1 MKNQLQKN
9 KRKDGTGEYME
20 ERSLRVYSSEK
31 TFFSK
36 ITNTLTKLLIP
47 TKVSLNGMMIS
58 MKRNNVLKAYENSL
72 NVEKIE
78 DENRREA
85 ISKKV
90 DDTYALYLE
99 SIDKYIMDSIYKK
112 VKNDTAS
119 EFEKEALSQY
129 YMITHLKETGYT
141 EYKYKKQMYL
151 MRLDYETVSNEK
163 TKILEKYKK
172 FYAAE
177 MEILYKGL
185 LKHYSIR
192 LADNLSDGEKQEIY
206 NKIFKTLEE
215 YISNILPI
223 KMEIDNND
231 TYKEILDGYNEFERF
246 TVGKL
251 DQNDNIEKNM
261 ILLGISRK
269 LFTHSLPLVVAEQC
283 YIKLLKDARSL
294 IVDTKIA
301 KKQQKAY
308 SLLINIMEEYNVRLL
323 STKIYWDK
331 PSQREE
337 YKAFWNEYKKIN
349 ELKDSNY
356 DEYIKQ
362 KEILFVE
369 SDLKKVSVNENKYYK
384 IIKFYKNR
392 LVELGAM
399 RKLMNSYSSDGKYTK
414 VVKNEKKKKSKK
426 EKVVV

>member
-1 MKNQLQKN
+1 
-9 KRKDGTGEYME
+9 ME
-20 ERSLRVYSSEK
+20 ERSLKVYNSEK

-47 TKVSLNGMMIS
+47 TRVGLNGMMIS
-58 MKRNNVLKAYENSL
+58 MKRTNVLKAYENSL
-72 NVEKIE
+72 NIENVEDSKK
-78 DENRREA
+78 EA
-85 ISKKV
+85 ITKKL

-141 EYKYKKQMYL
+141 EYKYRKQMYL

-163 TKILEKYKK
+163 VKIFEKYKK
-172 FYAAE
+172 FYGME
-177 MEILYKGL
+177 MEVLYKGL

-206 NKIFKTLEE
+206 GKIFKTLEE
-215 YISNILPI
+215 YISGILPI
-223 KMEIDNND
+223 KLEVDKND
-231 TYKEILDGYNEFERF
+231 TYKEILEGYNNFERF

-251 DQNDNIEKNM
+251 DQNDHIEKNM

-283 YIKLLKDARSL
+283 YIKLLEDARSL
-294 IVDTKIA
+294 IVDTKVSR
-301 KKQQKAY
+301 KQEKAY
-308 SLLINIMEEYNVRLL
+308 SLLINIMEEYNVKLL

-331 PSQREE
+331 PSLRDE
-337 YKAFWNEYKKIN
+337 YKAFWKEYQNLN
-349 ELKDSNY
+349 ELKEKNY
-356 DEYIKQ
+356 DEYIKE
-362 KEILFVE
+362 KEILFVRN
-369 SDLKKVSVNENKYYK
+369 DLARVSVNENKYYK

-392 LVELGAM
+392 LVELGVL
-399 RKLMNSYSSDGKYTK
+399 RELMNSYSSEGMYTK
-414 VVKNEKKKKSKK
+414 GAKKAKKKRGKKSK
-426 EKVVV
+426 VAV

>member
-1 MKNQLQKN
+1 MRNQLQKN
-9 KRKDGTGEYME
+9 KRKDGTGESME

-47 TKVSLNGMMIS
+47 TKVSLNCMMIS

>member
-1 MKNQLQKN
+1 
-9 KRKDGTGEYME
+9 ME
-20 ERSLRVYSSEK
+20 ERSLRVYNSEK

-47 TKVSLNGMMIS
+47 TKVGINGMMIS
-58 MKRNNVLKAYENSL
+58 IKRNNVLKAYENSL
-72 NVEKIE
+72 NLDKIE
-78 DENRREA
+78 DEDKKEQ
-85 ISKKV
+85 ISKKL

-141 EYKYKKQMYL
+141 EYKYRKQIYL

-163 TKILEKYKK
+163 TKILDKYKK
-172 FYAAE
+172 FYGME
-177 MEILYKGL
+177 MEALYKGL

-223 KMEIDNND
+223 KLEVDGNEV
-231 TYKEILDGYNEFERF
+231 YKEILNEYNNFERF
-246 TVGKL
+246 SVGKL
-251 DQNDNIEKNM
+251 DQNDFIEKNM

-283 YIKLLKDARSL
+283 YIKLMNDARSL

-301 KKQQKAY
+301 KKQEKAY
-308 SLLINIMEEYNVRLL
+308 SLLINIMEEYNIKLL

-331 PSQREE
+331 PALREE
-337 YKAFWNEYKKIN
+337 YKNFWNEYQKLN
-349 ELKDSNY
+349 DLKDTDY

-362 KEILFVE
+362 KEILFVRN
-369 SDLKKVSVNENKYYK
+369 DLKKVSSNENKYYK

-399 RKLMNSYSSDGKYTK
+399 RELIDSYSSEGCYTK
-414 VVKNEKKKKSKK
+414 GVKKVKKKRGRKP
-426 EKVVV
+426 KVAV

>member
-1 MKNQLQKN
+1 
-9 KRKDGTGEYME
+9 ME
-20 ERSLRVYSSEK
+20 ERSLKVYSSEK

-47 TKVSLNGMMIS
+47 TKVGLNGMMIS
-58 MKRNNVLKAYENSL
+58 IKRNNVLKAYENSL
-72 NVEKIE
+72 NIEKIE
-78 DENRREA
+78 DAGKKEQ
-85 ISKKV
+85 ISKKL

-151 MRLDYETVSNEK
+151 MKLDYETVSNEK
-163 TKILEKYKK
+163 EKIFERYKK
-172 FYAAE
+172 FYSME
-177 MEILYKGL
+177 METLYKGL

-206 NKIFKTLEE
+206 VKIFKTLEE
-215 YISNILPI
+215 YISGILPI
-223 KMEIDNND
+223 KLEVEGND
-231 TYKEILDGYNEFERF
+231 TYKEILEGYNDFERF

-251 DQNDNIEKNM
+251 DQNDYIEKNM

-283 YIKLLKDARSL
+283 YIKLLNDARSL

-301 KKQQKAY
+301 QKQEKAY
-308 SLLINIMEEYNVRLL
+308 SLLIKIMEEYNIKLL

-331 PSQREE
+331 PSLRDK
-337 YKAFWNEYKKIN
+337 YKAFWNEYQKVN
-349 ELKDSNY
+349 ELKETDY
-356 DEYIKQ
+356 DEYIRQ
-362 KEILFVE
+362 KEIIFIKN
-369 SDLKKVSVNENKYYK
+369 DLEQVYLNENKYYK
-384 IIKFYKNR
+384 IIRFYKNK
-392 LVELGAM
+392 LVEIGAM
-399 RKLMNSYSSDGKYTK
+399 RELMNSYSSEGNYTK
-414 VVKNEKKKKSKK
+414 GVKKVKKKRGRKP
-426 EKVVV
+426 KVAV

>member
-1 MKNQLQKN
+1 
-9 KRKDGTGEYME
+9 ME
-20 ERSLRVYSSEK
+20 ERSLKVYSSEK

-47 TKVSLNGMMIS
+47 TKVGLNGMMIS

-72 NVEKIE
+72 NIETIE
-78 DENRREA
+78 DQSRKEA
-85 ISKKV
+85 ISKKL

-119 EFEKEALSQY
+119 EFEKDALSQY

-172 FYAAE
+172 FYSME
-177 MEILYKGL
+177 MEVLYKGL

-192 LADNLSDGEKQEIY
+192 LSDNLLDGEKDEIY

-215 YISNILPI
+215 YISTILPI
-223 KMEIDNND
+223 RLEIDQND
-231 TYKEILDGYNEFERF
+231 TLKEVLEGYNNFERF

-251 DQNDNIEKNM
+251 DQNDHIEKNM

-283 YIKLLKDARSL
+283 YIKLLRDARSL
-294 IVDTKIA
+294 IVDTKVVR
-301 KKQQKAY
+301 KQEKAY
-308 SLLINIMEEYNVRLL
+308 SLLINIIEEYNVKLL

-331 PSQREE
+331 PTQREE
-337 YKAFWNEYKKIN
+337 YKNFWSEYKTIN
-349 ELKDSNY
+349 ELKETDY

-362 KEILFVE
+362 KEVLFVKG
-369 SDLKKVSVNENKYYK
+369 DLNRVLQNENKYYK
-384 IIKFYKNR
+384 LIKFYKNR

-399 RKLMNSYSSDGKYTK
+399 RELLNSYSSEGEYTK
-414 VVKNEKKKKSKK
+414 GPKKTKKKRGRKSK
-426 EKVVV
+426 VAV